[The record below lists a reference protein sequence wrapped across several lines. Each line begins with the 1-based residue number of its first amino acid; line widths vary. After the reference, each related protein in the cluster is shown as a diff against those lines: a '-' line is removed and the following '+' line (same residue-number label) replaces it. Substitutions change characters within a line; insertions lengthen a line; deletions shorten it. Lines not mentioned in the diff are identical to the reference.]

1 MEPVNNLAGLK
12 VSALIVSGIGMRP
25 LMGFNQ
31 VGIDVYYDSQRPEI
45 RPVVEDL
52 ITGNLSIITNDQ
64 TCGGG
69 SEDSCHNHD
78 E

>member
-1 MEPVNNLAGLK
+1 MEPVNNLLGLN
-12 VSALIVSGIGMRP
+12 VNALIVSGIGMRP

-31 VGIDVYYDSQRPEI
+31 VGINVYIDSQRPEI
-45 RPVVEDL
+45 KPVVEDL
-52 ITGNLSIITNDQ
+52 VAGNLAIITNDQ

-69 SEDSCHNHD
+69 GDDCHSH

>member
-1 MEPVNNLAGLK
+1 MPVNNLAGLK
-12 VSALIVSGIGMRP
+12 VSALVVSGIGMRP

-52 ITGNLSIITNDQ
+52 VAGKLAIITNDQ

-69 SEDSCHNHD
+69 EDDCHSHD

>member
-1 MEPVNNLAGLK
+1 MVPVNNLAGLK
-12 VSALIVSGIGMRP
+12 VSALVVSGIGIRP

-45 RPVVEDL
+45 GPVVNAIL
-52 ITGNLSIITNDQ
+52 AGNLSIITTDQ

-69 SEDSCHNHD
+69 EDDCHNH

>member
-1 MEPVNNLAGLK
+1 MEPVNNLAGLN
-12 VSALIVSGIGMRP
+12 VNALIVSGIGVRP

-31 VGIDVYYDSQRPEI
+31 VGIDVYYDPHRPQI
-45 RPVVEDL
+45 GPVVEDL
-52 ITGNLSIITNDQ
+52 IAGNLSIITNDQ

-69 SEDSCHNHD
+69 DDCHSH